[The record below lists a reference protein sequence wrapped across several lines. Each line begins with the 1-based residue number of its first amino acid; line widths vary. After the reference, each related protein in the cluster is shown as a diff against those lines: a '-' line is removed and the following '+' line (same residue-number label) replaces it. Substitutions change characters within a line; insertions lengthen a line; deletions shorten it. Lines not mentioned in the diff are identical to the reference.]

1 MSKITAFNAHLRWL
15 KDGSLVKVGQRA
27 LKELQINDLFINE
40 NMLCKVK
47 NVSPTQVVYTTVNYI
62 DHATSLIN
70 KNVEQV
76 KFAL

>member
-15 KDGSLVKVGQRA
+15 KDGSLVKVGQKA
-27 LKELQINDLFINE
+27 LKELQNNDLFIYE
-40 NMLCKVK
+40 NKLYKVK

-62 DHATSLIN
+62 DHTTSLVN
-70 KNVEQV
+70 TNVEQV